1 MSFYT
6 AKGVADSPEL
16 WKYTGLD
23 NYIGLF
29 NSLLF
34 RESLGNIFRIW
45 FIGGAV
51 TLFFAMLFAVI
62 LSSGIRFKTFWRS
75 LIYLPNVIS
84 AVALSMMW
92 TQFVFSNQDFGLL
105 KSVFRTLGL
114 HVLEEIQW
122 TGPEYIFTSML
133 IAYCFGSVGYFM
145 LILLAGIERIPGE
158 YYEASKLEGAGTF
171 TQFFRITLPLIRD
184 VFRTCIVLWSIAA
197 LNFFVW
203 AQMFSPNP
211 DPNTITPVYYLFSV
225 VFGSNMG
232 TDTNFINVGAGA
244 AVGVILTV
252 MVIIVYGAV
261 NLLIPEEK
269 LEY

>member
-16 WKYTGLD
+16 WKYAGLD

-75 LIYLPNVIS
+75 LIYLANVFC
-84 AVALSMMW
+84 AVTLSMMW
-92 TQFVFSNQDFGLL
+92 SQVVFSNEVFGLL

-114 HVLEEIQW
+114 DALEEIQW
-122 TGPEYIFTSML
+122 SGPDYIFTSML
-133 IAYCFGSVGYFM
+133 IAYCFGAVGYFM
-145 LILLAGIERIPGE
+145 FILLAVIERIPGE